1 LKDGLNIVRT
11 FEGFETLLA
20 LMVKGIIVFVGVDET
35 HGKSMQLQWVV
46 SRCSHNYNVIV
57 LDVFLL

>member
-1 LKDGLNIVRT
+1 MNIVRT

-35 HGKSMQLQWVV
+35 HVKSMQLQWVV

-57 LDVFLL
+57 LDVFL